1 MTLDTVIAAG
11 GRVYRAVMHVPT
23 GLATAYLVMFVS
35 PVLGAILAYG
45 FFRYEKNE
53 DRYLHDQAWKDLYGY
68 EVGVLLGGVIWHIAT
83 I

>member
-35 PVLGAILAYG
+35 PVLGRYWRTDFSSMRKTRIDTSTIKHGKTYMGMRLG
-45 FFRYEKNE
+45 FC
-53 DRYLHDQAWKDLYGY
+53 L
-68 EVGVLLGGVIWHIAT
+68 VG
-83 I
+83 